1 MHACAHPS
9 WSGFD
14 YVFNKP
20 SYFSRITLYAEHV
33 SSKSYSSSTVFSLH
47 TLHIFKHWWW
57 CHGASSTPNLCEK
70 EKAYCIYFFLLE
82 GVKKNLFLIFPL
94 LLYIL
99 IAYGLKKPE
108 FSSFKEQDSSFG
120 GLEKCITLLKGSN
133 DEQRLVGLLLA
144 TKYVQGNDKDSVRKI
159 FNAVGAQFINRLLK
173 SG

>member
-1 MHACAHPS
+1 MLMS
-9 WSGFD
+9 SGCQKHDQWNPERDDVLMFLETKD
-14 YVFNKP
+14 GLCGKKWRLCFLFNEILDSMLLWRWFRRHSQGFFMVKQ
-20 SYFSRITLYAEHV
+20 LME
-33 SSKSYSSSTVFSLH
+33 SL
-47 TLHIFKHWWW
+47 L
-57 CHGASSTPNLCEK
+57 
-70 EKAYCIYFFLLE
+70 YFFCSKVLRSIY
-82 GVKKNLFLIFPL
+82 FLIFPL

-99 IAYGLKKPE
+99 IAYSWKRHD

-159 FNAVGAQFINRLLK
+159 FNAVGVQFINRLLR